1 VTVNYSL
8 VEPWLV
14 PAQPV
19 RLEWATFTEAADEA
33 GMSRRYGGIHFA
45 QGDLVGRA
53 LGRQVGARAWEK
65 AQRFIAGAA
74 TPVAD
79 LNSQMSA
86 IITQNNFDRVFRPY
100 RLYLPTIAGPEMPI
114 FVP

>member
-1 VTVNYSL
+1 
-8 VEPWLV
+8 
-14 PAQPV
+14 
-19 RLEWATFTEAADEA
+19 
-33 GMSRRYGGIHFA
+33 
-45 QGDLVGRA
+45 
-53 LGRQVGARAWEK
+53 VGARAWEK

-79 LNSQMSA
+79 LSSQMSA